1 MTIVA
6 NYFNYFLSCQHL
18 HETSITKND
27 FLLNEQKFNHLEA
40 ANKYLKNLFLF
51 DLE

>member
-18 HETSITKND
+18 HEPPITKND
-27 FLLNEQKFNHLEA
+27 FLLNEQQFNCLEA
-40 ANKYLKNLFLF
+40 ANKISQEFIF
-51 DLE
+51 V